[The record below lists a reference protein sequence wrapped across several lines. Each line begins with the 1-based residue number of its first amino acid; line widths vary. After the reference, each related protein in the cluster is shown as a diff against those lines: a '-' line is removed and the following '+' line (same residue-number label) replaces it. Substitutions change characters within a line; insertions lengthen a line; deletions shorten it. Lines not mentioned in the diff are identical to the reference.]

1 MVPLAGIS
9 YYPSLAIMGRTDSL
23 GSTVLLQYILPLTGV
38 IFLLISL
45 QIWKIGVR
53 HYNSTGS

>member
-9 YYPSLAIMGRTDSL
+9 YYPSLTIMGRTASL

-53 HYNSTGS
+53 HYSSTGS

>member
-1 MVPLAGIS
+1 LAGIS

-23 GSTVLLQYILPLTGV
+23 GSTVLLQYILPLAGV

-45 QIWKIGVR
+45 QIWKTGVR
-53 HYNSTGS
+53 HYSSTGS

>member
-1 MVPLAGIS
+1 VVPSAGIS
-9 YYPSLAIMGRTDSL
+9 YYPSLAMVDRIDSPK
-23 GSTVLLQYILPLTGV
+23 STVLLQYILPLTGV

-53 HYNSTGS
+53 HYSSTGS

>member
-1 MVPLAGIS
+1 VVPLAGIS
-9 YYPSLAIMGRTDSL
+9 YYPSLTIMGRTDSL

-53 HYNSTGS
+53 HYSSTGS